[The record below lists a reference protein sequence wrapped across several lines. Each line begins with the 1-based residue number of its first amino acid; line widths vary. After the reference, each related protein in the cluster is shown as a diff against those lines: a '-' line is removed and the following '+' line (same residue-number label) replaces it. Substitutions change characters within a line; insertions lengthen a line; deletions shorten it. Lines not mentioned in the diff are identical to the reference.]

1 MAAPK
6 TKTFADAAESF
17 IEHGGDSRYI
27 PQLITY
33 FGMKPL
39 RKIFPFDVQQMALA
53 LYPHQKNSTR
63 NRQAVSPAK
72 AVLRHASDRGWCQPL
87 SIRRFKED
95 PPKRKAPASQ
105 TWLHA
110 FVRQCQK
117 DDLAHLAALVLFMS
131 TTAARVT
138 EAIEL
143 RWSEVDLARCTVMLL
158 KTKTSTNVPRDFSKE
173 VCARLVKLRGDAKPE
188 DRVFGYSGRQAVNSR
203 IRAVCARAGIS
214 YKSSHACGRHT
225 FATTAMSLGMDIRT
239 TMMAGGWRSVEVFM
253 GTYVHPNPNAGRI
266 VADTLGRYQFDADL

>member
-1 MAAPK
+1 MQLRKGDIIAAPK
-6 TKTFADAAESF
+6 RTTFADAAESF
-17 IEHGGDSRYI
+17 IKHGGDGRYLSK
-27 PQLITY
+27 LITY

-39 RKIFPFDVQQMALA
+39 RKIFPFDVQQMALV

-143 RWSEVDLARCTVMLL
+143 RWREVDLARCTAVLL
-158 KTKTSTNVPRDFSKE
+158 KTKMTTNVQRDFSKE
-173 VCARLVKLRGDAKPE
+173 VCARLVNLKGNAKPQ
-188 DRVFGYSGRQAVNSR
+188 DRVFGYSGRQAVNFGAADQRSR
-203 IRAVCARAGIS
+203 S
-214 YKSSHACGRHT
+214 
-225 FATTAMSLGMDIRT
+225 
-239 TMMAGGWRSVEVFM
+239 
-253 GTYVHPNPNAGRI
+253 P
-266 VADTLGRYQFDADL
+266 